1 LRGVLT
7 HRAQAIEAQAALR
20 AKAAAQSASGSV
32 VPVPVALSSQ
42 IAPLHAALSP
52 VGPCCARLEPLMDP
66 LAPSLSALTPTMRHL
81 QAYLSRFL
89 PLLQASSAAARE
101 GHVAPE
107 DDEATAQILRA
118 YLVPFL
124 QLMQPWLLGVR
135 PYLAGLQPF
144 FTELQPFLAGTH
156 AAFTGLLP
164 FLQGVA
170 PFVTGDAGTAP
181 AAFLLDAGLHA
192 ALRESTRLLVAL
204 HPLLREVHPLCQGLL
219 QFIREL
225 SAFLGELQ
233 GLLDVLATYQT
244 LPLEEPEEEAVER
257 EESLSS
263 IAVPWFAAGAGA
275 GEGDAA
281 LSAPRFLSKYGRFL
295 GKLSPYVLQ
304 LRPFATEMKA
314 FVENYAPFAG
324 QLAPFYREN
333 LRDCVAPMLLLLVPV
348 ETEASGNTSDAA
360 AATQAEID
368 EATLQRVLSS

>member
-1 LRGVLT
+1 
-7 HRAQAIEAQAALR
+7 
-20 AKAAAQSASGSV
+20 
-32 VPVPVALSSQ
+32 
-42 IAPLHAALSP
+42 
-52 VGPCCARLEPLMDP
+52 MDP

-101 GHVAPE
+101 GQVAPE

-181 AAFLLDAGLHA
+181 AAFLLDGGLRG
-192 ALRESTRLLVAL
+192 ALVESTTVLVAL

-233 GLLDVLATYQT
+233 ALLDVLATYQT
-244 LPLEEPEEEAVER
+244 LPLEVEEEPVQR
-257 EESLSS
+257 QDSLSS

-348 ETEASGNTSDAA
+348 DTEANDNASDAA
-360 AATQAEID
+360 AAAQAEID